1 MFIIGL
7 GAGILGCL
15 GAYEYALKLENG
27 VITYLVIAAPLVAI
41 MATLIPPLAE
51 HCWREGEHFKSIV
64 WWASLIPVAA
74 LIFLSAAERV
84 HMAKANQSAEIAA
97 KQIAVSRAMS
107 DLDEAKAE
115 LKIAEADEAKA
126 KATRN
131 CGQQCQTRL
140 ERAKMAR
147 DRVAVAE
154 AALSEKQ
161 RVAVMESEWRAPAWL
176 LPFCLDIIAFL
187 AIWTSLS
194 GPWIV
199 RKKEFW
205 RNRRLYRKM
214 LNRKINT
221 LSPMPKSR
229 RTVLWNK
236 VSAIAGK

>member
-7 GAGILGCL
+7 GAGILGCF
-15 GAYEYALKLENG
+15 GAYEYALKLEKD

-51 HCWREGEHFKSIV
+51 HCWREGEHFKSII
-64 WWASLIPVAA
+64 WWSSLVPVAA

-84 HMAKANQSAEIAA
+84 HMAKANQSAEIVA
-97 KQIAVSRAMS
+97 KQSAVSRAYTA
-107 DLDEAKAE
+107 LDEAKAE
-115 LKIAEADEAKA
+115 LKLAEADEAKA
-126 KATRN
+126 KATKN
-131 CGQQCQTRL
+131 CGQQCQARL

-161 RVAVMESEWRAPAWL
+161 SIAVEESKWKPPAWL
-176 LPFCLDIIAFL
+176 LPLCLDIIAFL

-199 RKKEFW
+199 QKRPFW
-205 RNRRLYRKM
+205 RKRRLYKRLITKNVNPTQP
-214 LNRKINT
+214 LVNT
-221 LSPMPKSR
+221 KR
-229 RTVLWNK
+229 RILWNRSNPVTK
-236 VSAIAGK
+236 